1 MSIFVP
7 MASMDEVYSKR
18 RYQSSYVTT
27 VVSITLVL
35 LMLGVLAI
43 IVMQAQRLSD
53 YVKENIGFRIYLK
66 ENAKEA
72 DIYRL
77 QKFLDAAAFVK
88 STEYITPEEAAE
100 ELSAELGED
109 FISFLG
115 YNPLPPSIDLRI
127 KALYANVDSLAKIE
141 SIILS
146 DQNVKEVFY
155 QKSLVHLINK
165 NIRRIS
171 LFLLSFSVLLL
182 FIAVAL
188 INNTIRLSVYSRRF
202 IIRTMK
208 LVGATQAFIGR
219 PFIWKGILQAVYS
232 ALMAIVLLALILYF
246 SRRELPEL
254 IDLYDLRLYLSL
266 FGFVILVGILL
277 SWFSTY
283 FAVRKYIRMGED
295 ELYY

>member
-1 MSIFVP
+1 
-7 MASMDEVYSKR
+7 MASMDEVYSRR

-72 DIYRL
+72 DIYKL
-77 QKFLDAAAFVK
+77 QKFLDASAFVK

-100 ELSAELGED
+100 ELTAELGED

-127 KALYANVDSLAKIE
+127 KAQFANIDSLEKIE
-141 SIILS
+141 AIILS

-165 NIRRIS
+165 NIKRIS
-171 LFLLSFSVLLL
+171 LFLLSFSLLLL

-188 INNTIRLSVYSRRF
+188 INNTIRLSVYSKRF

-219 PFIWKGILQAVYS
+219 PFIWKGILQGFYS
-232 ALMAIVLLALILYF
+232 ALMAIVLLTTILYF

-277 SWFSTY
+277 SWFSTF

-295 ELYY
+295 DLYY

>member
-7 MASMDEVYSKR
+7 MASMDEVYSRR

-43 IVMQAQRLSD
+43 IIMQAQRLSD

-77 QKFLDAAAFVK
+77 QKFLDASVFVK
-88 STEYITPEEAAE
+88 STEYITPQEAAD
-100 ELSAELGED
+100 ELSSELGED

-127 KALYANVDSLAKIE
+127 KAQYTNVDSLARIE
-141 SIILS
+141 NIILA

-171 LFLLSFSVLLL
+171 LFLLSFSLLL
-182 FIAVAL
+182 LIIAVAL
-188 INNTIRLSVYSRRF
+188 INNTIRLSVYSKRF

-219 PFIWKGILQAVYS
+219 PFIWKGILQGLYS
-232 ALMAIVLLALILYF
+232 ALMAIVLLTLILYL

-266 FGFVILVGILL
+266 FGFVIVVGIVL
-277 SWFSTY
+277 SWFSTF

-295 ELYY
+295 QLYY

>member
-219 PFIWKGILQAVYS
+219 PFIWKGILQGVYS